1 MKMPTSDQLAAVG
14 RSITQVL
21 TPIITLLVMFKQ
33 LSPEDAEKITS
44 AMTQIG
50 AGSLVIFGGLA
61 TIITTFNAWVS
72 FKRTSPEA
80 KIESVGQILNNQPG
94 GEANVAVKQ
103 ALINAV
109 VANPSVVQVVVD
121 SEKMANDAP
130 SAKVVPAQTNMGF

>member
-80 KIESVGQILNNQPG
+80 KIESVG
-94 GEANVAVKQ
+94 
-103 ALINAV
+103 
-109 VANPSVVQVVVD
+109 
-121 SEKMANDAP
+121 
-130 SAKVVPAQTNMGF
+130 

>member
-130 SAKVVPAQTNMGF
+130 SAKVVPAQTNIGF

>member
-80 KIESVGQILNNQPG
+80 KIESVGQILNNRPG

>member
-44 AMTQIG
+44 AMTQIE

-130 SAKVVPAQTNMGF
+130 SAKVVPAQTNIGF